1 MIVLYREVYTVNFKP
16 EAIVSLNNKN
26 KMLHLCRSGS
36 KHLCMLK
43 DFFPKL
49 SKILQKLFISFLSFI
64 FVMLPLFTWVKAKA
78 SSKKM

>member
-1 MIVLYREVYTVNFKP
+1 MIALYREVYTVNFKP

-49 SKILQKLFISFLSFI
+49 SKILQK
-64 FVMLPLFTWVKAKA
+64 
-78 SSKKM
+78 